1 MIIKAL
7 DLIGFGKF
15 HHRQIE
21 LGPRI
26 NIIYGGNEAGK
37 STVHRFIHGMLFGLK
52 RGRGKGAAKDDYT
65 RYKPWENGQ
74 CYEGLMVIEHKGH
87 IYRLYRNFYKEDEVF
102 RIFDETAGKQVFLG
116 SEQIDSLIGG
126 LNEANFKNTVSV
138 RQQESRMEDG
148 FSSVLQ
154 TYIANMSM
162 GKHESVDIGAALS
175 QLSDRERQI
184 KRQINGN
191 RAIDIREQMEKTEQ
205 ALLGMEAIDGRI
217 AGFESDERLLE
228 AKLLECR
235 EDMKHFQSC
244 ERRERMEGRGL
255 LEQYHITSRM
265 LYEEKQKNQT
275 EKNKT
280 EHYFVHQLWFRIFVG
295 LTVAA
300 VFLMALQLGF
310 KLDILFLKVLTGIFL
325 IGAFLGLARTS
336 FKKPEYRQGMDEAD
350 LSAQLKVI
358 SGRLAPYIKKYGKD
372 MMGAGQ
378 YERAVGIF
386 NGLVEEKEKLI
397 REKEKLLHEQESRDE
412 LAAKLE
418 TLKEAAAEIKERAGQ
433 YESELCALSL
443 AKHVIEEVS
452 GELHETFGSRMN
464 DEAEDIFRHILGGDS
479 GRAFHI
485 DEKLNIRM
493 DSLKEQIPIERLS
506 AGTIDQ
512 LYFALRL
519 CAGKIMFDEESMP
532 LILDDAFV
540 LYDDGRLK
548 NLMDWLVNNYKG
560 QIIFFTCHRREAD
573 LLEELGYDYNYI
585 ELS

>member
-1 MIIKAL
+1 
-7 DLIGFGKF
+7 
-15 HHRQIE
+15 
-21 LGPRI
+21 
-26 NIIYGGNEAGK
+26 
-37 STVHRFIHGMLFGLK
+37 
-52 RGRGKGAAKDDYT
+52 
-65 RYKPWENGQ
+65 
-74 CYEGLMVIEHKGH
+74 
-87 IYRLYRNFYKEDEVF
+87 
-102 RIFDETAGKQVFLG
+102 
-116 SEQIDSLIGG
+116 
-126 LNEANFKNTVSV
+126 
-138 RQQESRMEDG
+138 MEDG

-205 ALLGMEAIDGRI
+205 ALLGMEAIDERI

-280 EHYFVHQLWFRIFVG
+280 EHYFVHQLWFRVFVG
-295 LTVAA
+295 LTIAA
-300 VFLMALQLGF
+300 VLLMALQLGF
-310 KLDILFLKVLTGIFL
+310 KLDILFLKVLTGLFL
-325 IGAFLGLARTS
+325 IGAFFGLARTS

-350 LSAQLKVI
+350 LSAQLKAI

-452 GELHETFGSRMN
+452 GELHETFGSRMD

-519 CAGKIMFDEESMP
+519 CAGKIMFGEERMP

-585 ELS
+585 EL

>member
-1 MIIKAL
+1 MIIKSL

-15 HHRQIE
+15 HHRQTE
-21 LGPRI
+21 LGPRV
-26 NIIYGGNEAGK
+26 NVIYGGNEAGK
-37 STVHRFIHGMLFGLK
+37 STMHRFIHGMFFGLK

-87 IYRLYRNFYKEDEVF
+87 TYRLYRNFYKEDEVF
-102 RIFDETAGKQVFLG
+102 RIFDETSGKQLFLEN
-116 SEQIDSLIGG
+116 EQIDSLVAG

-138 RQQESRMEDG
+138 RQQESRIEDG

-162 GKHESVDIGAALS
+162 GKNESVDIGAALL
-175 QLSDRERQI
+175 QLSGRERQI

-191 RAIDIREQMEKTEQ
+191 RAIDIREQIEKTEQ
-205 ALLGMEAIDGRI
+205 ALSEMGAIDEHI
-217 AGFESDERLLE
+217 AALERDERLLE

-244 ERRERMEGRGL
+244 ERKERMEGRGL
-255 LEQYHITSRM
+255 LEQYQMTSRM
-265 LYEEKQKNQT
+265 LHEEKQKNQT
-275 EKNKT
+275 ERNRT
-280 EHYFVHQLWFRIFVG
+280 EHYFAHQLWFRAFLG
-295 LTVAA
+295 LTAAA
-300 VFLMALQLGF
+300 VLLMALQLGF
-310 KLDILFLKVLTGIFL
+310 RLDVLFLKVLTGLLL
-325 IGAFLGLARTS
+325 IGAFFGLAKTS
-336 FKKPEYRQGMDEAD
+336 FKKPEYHQGMDEAD
-350 LSAQLKVI
+350 LSGQLKAI
-358 SGRLAPYIKKYGKD
+358 SSRLAPYIKKYGKD

-378 YERAVGIF
+378 YERDVSIF
-386 NGLVEEKEKLI
+386 NGLVSEKEKLI
-397 REKEKLLHEQESRDE
+397 RKKEKLLYEQESRDE

-418 TLKEAAAEIKERAGQ
+418 ALKEASAEIKERAGK
-433 YESELCALSL
+433 YESELRALSL
-443 AKHVIEEVS
+443 AKQVIEEVS
-452 GELHETFGSRMN
+452 GEIHETFGSRMN
-464 DEAEDIFRHILGGDS
+464 DEAEDIFRHILGSDS

-493 DSLKEQIPIERLS
+493 DNLKEQLPMERLS

-519 CAGKIMFDEESMP
+519 CAAKIMFGEESMP
-532 LILDDAFV
+532 LILDDAFAF
-540 LYDDGRLK
+540 YDDERLR
-548 NLMDWLVNNYKG
+548 NLIDWLVKNYKG

-585 ELS
+585 EL

>member
-26 NIIYGGNEAGK
+26 NIVYGGNEAGK

-102 RIFDETAGKQVFLG
+102 RIFDETAGKQIFLG

-205 ALLGMEAIDGRI
+205 AL
-217 AGFESDERLLE
+217 S
-228 AKLLECR
+228 AKKVKE
-235 EDMKHFQSC
+235 MKKA
-244 ERRERMEGRGL
+244 
-255 LEQYHITSRM
+255 
-265 LYEEKQKNQT
+265 EKRK
-275 EKNKT
+275 
-280 EHYFVHQLWFRIFVG
+280 
-295 LTVAA
+295 
-300 VFLMALQLGF
+300 
-310 KLDILFLKVLTGIFL
+310 
-325 IGAFLGLARTS
+325 
-336 FKKPEYRQGMDEAD
+336 
-350 LSAQLKVI
+350 I
-358 SGRLAPYIKKYGKD
+358 S
-372 MMGAGQ
+372 
-378 YERAVGIF
+378 
-386 NGLVEEKEKLI
+386 
-397 REKEKLLHEQESRDE
+397 
-412 LAAKLE
+412 
-418 TLKEAAAEIKERAGQ
+418 
-433 YESELCALSL
+433 
-443 AKHVIEEVS
+443 
-452 GELHETFGSRMN
+452 
-464 DEAEDIFRHILGGDS
+464 
-479 GRAFHI
+479 
-485 DEKLNIRM
+485 
-493 DSLKEQIPIERLS
+493 
-506 AGTIDQ
+506 
-512 LYFALRL
+512 
-519 CAGKIMFDEESMP
+519 
-532 LILDDAFV
+532 
-540 LYDDGRLK
+540 
-548 NLMDWLVNNYKG
+548 
-560 QIIFFTCHRREAD
+560 
-573 LLEELGYDYNYI
+573 
-585 ELS
+585 

>member
-52 RGRGKGAAKDDYT
+52 RGRGKGAKKDEYT
-65 RYKPWENGQ
+65 RCQPWDNSQ
-74 CYEGLMVIEHKGH
+74 CYEGLMVIEYQGH
-87 IYRLYRNFYKEDEVF
+87 RYRLYRNFYKEDEVF
-102 RIFDETAGKQVFLG
+102 RVFDETAGKQIFLG
-116 SEQIDSLIGG
+116 SEQIDSLIDG
-126 LNEANFKNTVSV
+126 LNEANFKNTLSI
-138 RQQESRMEDG
+138 RQQESRMDDG

-162 GKHESVDIGAALS
+162 GKHEAVDIGAALS
-175 QLSDRERQI
+175 QLADQERQI
-184 KRQINGN
+184 KRQIHGN
-191 RAIDIREQMEKTEQ
+191 RAIDIKEQIETTEQ
-205 ALLGMEAIDGRI
+205 ALLGMAAIDERI

-235 EDMKHFQSC
+235 EAMKRFQSS
-244 ERRERMEGRGL
+244 ERKERMEGRGL

-280 EHYFVHQLWFRIFVG
+280 KHYFIHQFWFRMFMG
-295 LTVAA
+295 LTASA
-300 VFLMALQLGF
+300 VLLMALQLGF
-310 KLDILFLKVLTGIFL
+310 KLDVLFLKALTGLLL
-325 IGAFLGLARTS
+325 IGAFFGLARTS
-336 FKKPEYRQGMDEAD
+336 FKKPEYHQGMDEAD
-350 LSAQLKVI
+350 LSRQLREI
-358 SGRLAPYIKKYGKD
+358 SGYLAPYIKKYGKD

-378 YERAVGIF
+378 YEHTVGIF
-386 NGLVEEKEKLI
+386 NGLVEEKERLI
-397 REKEKLLHEQESRDE
+397 REKEKLLYEQENRDE
-412 LAAKLE
+412 LAVKLE
-418 TLKEAAAEIKERAGQ
+418 ILKEEASELKDDAEK

-443 AKHVIEEVS
+443 ARQMIEEVS

-464 DEAEDIFRHILGGDS
+464 DEAEDIFRHILGSDNI
-479 GRAFHI
+479 RAFHI
-485 DEKLNIRM
+485 DEKLNIHM
-493 DSLKEQIPIERLS
+493 DSLKAQIPIERLS

-519 CAGKIMFDEESMP
+519 CAGRVIFGDEHMP

-540 LYDDGRLK
+540 LYDDERLK
-548 NLMDWLVNNYKG
+548 HLMDWLVKNYKG
-560 QIIFFTCHRREAD
+560 QIIFLTCHCREAD

-585 ELS
+585 ELA